1 MYRTLGAGDTFTA
14 AALFGLSMCMQAQ
27 AQAQAQTQTEHQ
39 DETQRQASLDN
50 MEVSSSPN
58 GHGEENISRHLASS
72 SDSTTGTNQPAYS
85 STGLPAGLD
94 FAVALATQ
102 KVQREGFTGPMD
114 SEAHGLVQMLLDRLG
129 QASS

>member
-1 MYRTLGAGDTFTA
+1 
-14 AALFGLSMCMQAQ
+14 MCMQAQ
-27 AQAQAQTQTEHQ
+27 AQAQAQTQIEHQ

-50 MEVSSSPN
+50 VEVISSPN

-94 FAVALATQ
+94 FAVVLATQ

-114 SEAHGLVQMLLDRLG
+114 SEAHGGERSENENEGEGKDENG
-129 QASS
+129 EWNGNGWEWGSTK